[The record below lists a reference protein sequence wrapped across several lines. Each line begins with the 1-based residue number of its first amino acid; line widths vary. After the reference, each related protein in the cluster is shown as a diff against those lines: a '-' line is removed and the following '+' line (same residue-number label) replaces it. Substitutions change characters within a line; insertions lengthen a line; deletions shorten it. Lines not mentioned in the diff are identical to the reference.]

1 VNGYAES
8 ERDGDVG
15 GREWMGKGSV
25 TVREMKRREGNGKSR
40 RSEVDRDGK
49 PLRGES
55 S

>member
-1 VNGYAES
+1 MNGYAES
-8 ERDGDVG
+8 EGDGD

>member
-1 VNGYAES
+1 MNGYAES

-15 GREWMGKGSV
+15 GREWMGRDSV
-25 TVREMKRREGNGKSR
+25 SEMKRREGNGKSR
-40 RSEVDRDGK
+40 RSEVDRGGK